1 MTPKSVPSEAVL
13 KPRVNGKLKRVLAR
27 QFAWVSSGRILAA
40 LLQTA
45 SLVLVSRLLPVS
57 DFGYLATFL
66 GVTSLAQVVLDF
78 GVGTLV
84 SRERAAKPDNPV
96 VAAALRFT
104 NVSSVGLT
112 ALLLLG
118 LTGAALFISEAYWQM
133 LPLAVW
139 AAAERNADTR
149 LAVAFA
155 DGDVQIN
162 VINLLARR
170 TAALGLFVAATA
182 LGVLPILAFSVSS
195 ALAAIGSAT
204 FAQRWV
210 RRRVVPSREIGFSE
224 VVRRAR
230 PYWVTA
236 ISTQARNLDV
246 VVVSA
251 LAGAT
256 QAGLYLTGS
265 RLMNPLR
272 ILPASLATILLPAS
286 ARTQNSAHDLRSM
299 VRLTVAVVAGMSVLY
314 AAFWLAVPTFVDQA
328 LGSAYV
334 DATPVIRI
342 IVAGLPVAATCSM
355 LNSILQGRG
364 RGKDVALAA
373 SSTTVACLLGVA
385 LISPFYGAIGA
396 ATALSL
402 SFVVQLGLLL
412 RPWRRMLVES
422 RVDQG

>member
-1 MTPKSVPSEAVL
+1 MTPPSGQPEAVL

-84 SRERAAKPDNPV
+84 SRERAADPDNPV

-104 NVSSVGLT
+104 NLSSMGLT

-118 LTGAALFISEAYWQM
+118 LTGAALLFSDAYWQM

-170 TAALGLFVAATA
+170 TAALGMFVAATA
-182 LGVLPILAFSVSS
+182 VGVLPILAFSLSA

-210 RRRVVPSREIGFSE
+210 RRRVVPTRDVGFSE

-286 ARTQNSAHDLRSM
+286 ARTQNSANALRSM
-299 VRLTVAVVAGMSVLY
+299 VRLTLAVVAGMSVLY
-314 AAFWLAVPTFVDQA
+314 AAIWFAVPTFVDRA
-328 LGSAYV
+328 LGSAYIE
-334 DATPVIRI
+334 ATPVIRI
-342 IVAGLPVAATCSM
+342 IIAGLPVAATCSM

-364 RGKDVALAA
+364 RSKDVALAS
-373 SSTTVACLLGVA
+373 SSTTVTCLLGVA
-385 LISPFYGAIGA
+385 VISPFYGAVGA

-402 SFVVQLGLLL
+402 SFVVQLGMLL
-412 RPWRRMLVES
+412 RPLRQMLVES